1 MNPPNV
7 SQRQHTQARQG
18 KRVWGPWAAAGLVR
32 SGGKGPALS
41 QAGQRVCQGPLLR
54 SQSSPAVSTRGR
66 SGRRR
71 LSNGSVWSRAAGQQG
86 SSTALLRGTRSP
98 GAGTREDREKGMLRI
113 ELKAE
118 KRPDVNQFLLA
129 MRCTREHTPRVR
141 PRWLG
146 NLAAFV
152 AGAEN
157 HHNIPDQ
164 SRTAKK
170 AQTVMADDDFPLQ
183 RDRTDGAVP
192 GPVGHP
198 CKSTPEP
205 CQATV
210 AQSAPA
216 RE

>member
-1 MNPPNV
+1 MRGCVVVALNPPNV

-41 QAGQRVCQGPLLR
+41 QAGQRVCQGPLLC

-71 LSNGSVWSRAAGQQG
+71 LLNGSVWSRAAGQQG
-86 SSTALLRGTRSP
+86 STALLRGTRSP

-118 KRPDVNQFLLA
+118 KRPDVHQFLLA
-129 MRCTREHTPRVR
+129 MCCTREHTPRVR

-146 NLAAFV
+146 NLAASLR
-152 AGAEN
+152 E
-157 HHNIPDQ
+157 Q
-164 SRTAKK
+164 RTTTHPRPARGQARIAKK
-170 AQTVMADDDFPLQ
+170 AL
-183 RDRTDGAVP
+183 
-192 GPVGHP
+192 
-198 CKSTPEP
+198 
-205 CQATV
+205 
-210 AQSAPA
+210 
-216 RE
+216 